1 MKPLAQFIRSMNEA
15 PRQKEESTEFSV
27 QSSEFREFSDYTG
40 MIPIVQTNFI

>member
-1 MKPLAQFIRSMNEA
+1 MKPLEQFIGFIKEA
-15 PRQKEESTEFSV
+15 PRQKRV

>member
-15 PRQKEESTEFSV
+15 PRQKRV